1 MPIIKAMSILEV
13 SAIQLLKRFISMIFM
28 GWIL

>member
-13 SAIQLLKRFISMIFM
+13 SEIQLLKRFISMICM